1 VRRVAVIVLVLVL
14 VGGTA
19 AAFTVT
25 EALKLERSP
34 LTAPRF
40 AEVLSPTCSCRTQ
53 VARLTFRLRQPDR
66 IDVVIVSDEDPV
78 RTLAHDLDRS
88 RGRVRLK
95 WDGRDDAGAVV
106 SDGVYRLR
114 VSLQKADR
122 TIMFPDEIR
131 VDTEAPTLDVV
142 RVRPAVFSPDGDGR
156 RDTVTIA
163 LRTNEAGQALVF
175 FNGQLATEAPVR
187 TERDGLLT
195 WDGSVEGRPLKEGLY
210 MLFARVRD
218 LAGNLSPAARISVQ
232 IRYVEV
238 VPHVIDARRGTSLRF
253 RVLSDVRRVSWRLRK
268 PGGTEVLAD
277 ARAKPGSIAVLLP
290 GQIRAGRYV
299 LEVLANGHRERAVV
313 RIVKRSG

>member
-14 VGGTA
+14 LGGTA

-40 AEVLSPTCSCRTQ
+40 AEALSPTCACRTQ
-53 VARLTFRLRQPDR
+53 VARLSFRLRQPDR
-66 IDVVIVSDEDPV
+66 IDVVIISHEDPV
-78 RTLAHDLDRS
+78 RMLAHDLDRS

-95 WDGRDDAGAVV
+95 WDGRDDAGAFVP
-106 SDGVYRLR
+106 DGVYRLR

-122 TIMFPDEIR
+122 TITFPDEIR
-131 VDTEAPTLDVV
+131 VDTEAPTLEVV
-142 RVRPAVFSPDGDGR
+142 RVRPAAFSPDGDGR

-175 FNGQLATEAPVR
+175 YNGQLAAEAPMR
-187 TERDGLLT
+187 PERESVLT
-195 WDGSVEGRPLKEGLY
+195 WDGSVEGRPLREGVY
-210 MLFARVRD
+210 TLFARVRD

-238 VPHVIDARRGTSLRF
+238 VPKIILARRGTRLRF
-253 RVLSDVRRVSWRLRK
+253 RVFSDVRRVSWRLRK
-268 PGGTEVLAD
+268 PGGAEVLPD
-277 ARAKPGSIAVLLP
+277 ARAKPGSVAVLLP
-290 GQIRAGRYV
+290 GRIRTGRYV